1 MILDFNNKKVS
12 ARMFTDSASI
22 GLHTHSIINGG
33 DEDLIFFAAVPEQ

>member
-22 GLHTHSIINGG
+22 GLHTHSMINDG